1 MTLIR
6 EIAPDNI
13 FPLNPVTEWAVRQE
27 VEAKATKAP
36 GCPAGVSATTW
47 LRFENLFGLGPLFPN
62 PLASLTEQELRYG
75 VYRLR
80 DTARLLPPK
89 PNAPLRSLE
98 GMEWRSSQLVSPYL
112 APWTANA
119 MLRSTSLRLH
129 SGVDVAVEHNL
140 PYVIR
145 AFSDEKNLD
154 GMTCATLQYAY
165 ALLTSPIRSIS
176 RDTITL
182 LERCREFFRSNGASP
197 LDSLTEVLL
206 SRANASTLS
215 VETQT
220 VMRDL
225 GYDPY
230 EEDLQR
236 FYHGVLDATFPGP
249 RLEATEA
256 YRASMRAFVDHV
268 REGAS
273 CSVAEFGRK
282 GDERF
287 PEEYW
292 QRVRQCPKCK
302 DWIDA
307 NLQDCPTCAASE
319 H

>member
-1 MTLIR
+1 M
-6 EIAPDNI
+6 
-13 FPLNPVTEWAVRQE
+13 
-27 VEAKATKAP
+27 EAKATEAP
-36 GCPAGVSATTW
+36 GCPEGVPATTW
-47 LRFENLFGLGPLFPN
+47 LRFESLFGLGPLFPN
-62 PLASLTEQELRYG
+62 SLASLTEQELRYG
-75 VYRLR
+75 VYRLG
-80 DTARLLPPK
+80 DTAWLLPPK

-112 APWTANA
+112 ALWTANA

-129 SGVDVAVEHNL
+129 NGVDAAVDHNL

-145 AFSDEKNLD
+145 AFSEERNLD

-165 ALLTSPIRSIS
+165 ALMTSPTRSIS

-182 LERCREFFRSNGASP
+182 LERCREVFAPNRASP

-215 VETQT
+215 VEAQIA
-220 VMRDL
+220 MRKL

-230 EEDLQR
+230 DGDLQH
-236 FYHGVLDATFPGP
+236 FYHGVLDAAFQGP
-249 RLEATEA
+249 RLEATDA
-256 YRASMRAFVDHV
+256 YRASMRAHVDHV

-273 CSVAEFGRK
+273 KIVAEFSRK

-292 QRVRQCPKCK
+292 QRVRKCPHCK

-307 NLQDCPTCAASE
+307 GLQDCPTCAASE
-319 H
+319 HQSDSH